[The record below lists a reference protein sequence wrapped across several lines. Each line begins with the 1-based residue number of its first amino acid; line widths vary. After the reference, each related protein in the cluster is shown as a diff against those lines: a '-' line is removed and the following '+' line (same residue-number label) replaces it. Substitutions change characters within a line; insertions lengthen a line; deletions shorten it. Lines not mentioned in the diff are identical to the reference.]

1 MYNKPSI
8 YYKIADSKEEMEQ
21 IHRLNYETF
30 VEEIPQHSQS
40 QEQRLVDRFH
50 EENTYW
56 VAKQDGR
63 LIGMVALRG
72 IRPFSL
78 DQKLGA
84 IDDYLPDDA
93 KPCEVRLLS
102 VRREY
107 RGKRVFFGLLQ
118 QVVASCLQENYNCV
132 LISGTVRQT
141 RLYQHL
147 GFKPFG
153 PLIGTENAQYQPM
166 LLTKDYFTSAGKLFD
181 QMIQVEKPSFSIRLL
196 PGPVSMHPKV
206 EEAWAMPAVSH
217 RANDFCEKIA
227 SVQTELKQL
236 TGAAHVQLA
245 VGTGTLANDLIA
257 AQLRRLGGKGL
268 ILSNGEFGERLA
280 EQAKRWQLDFLHLR
294 KQWNERLVVNEVTE
308 LVKQHPD
315 IRWLWTVH
323 CETSTGYLY
332 PLEELKSLCEQQ
344 EIRLCLDACSS
355 IGNVP
360 TDLSNVYMVSAVS
373 GKGLGSYPGLAIV
386 FHQDSVSPDS
396 NLPAY
401 LDLGLYEKSGT
412 VPFTHSSNSVAAL
425 QAAIAHHRFPDSL
438 LAKEIR
444 NRLTNAELDVLGDD
458 RYSPGILTI
467 ALPLKI
473 DGRAVGDAL
482 KAKGIEISYE
492 SDYLLKRNWIQIAL
506 MGHVDRQSVNKAVAE
521 LLGILLSKQQV

>member
-1 MYNKPSI
+1 MNKTSSI
-8 YYKIADSKEEMEQ
+8 YYKIADSEEEMEQ

-30 VEEIPQHSQS
+30 VEEIPQHSES
-40 QEQRLVDRFH
+40 REQRLVDRFH

-56 VAKQDGR
+56 IAKQDGR

-78 DQKLGA
+78 DQKLGSV
-84 IDDYLPDDA
+84 DHYLPDDA

-118 QVVASCLQENYNCV
+118 QVVGSCLRQDYNCV

-181 QMIQVEKPSFSIRLL
+181 QMIQVEKPSFSVRLL

-217 RANDFCEKIA
+217 RSDSFCQEIA
-227 SVQTELKQL
+227 SLQTELKRL
-236 TGAAHVQLA
+236 TGAAHVQMA
-245 VGTGTLANDLIA
+245 VGTGTLANELIA
-257 AQLRRLGGKGL
+257 AQLSRLGGKGL
-268 ILSNGEFGERLA
+268 VLSNGEFGERLA
-280 EQAKRWQLDFLHLR
+280 NQAKRWQLDFLHLQ
-294 KQWNERLVVNEVTE
+294 KQWNERLVVNELTE

-360 TDLSNVYMVSAVS
+360 TDLSNVYMASAVS

-386 FHQDSVSPDS
+386 FHQDSVSPDDS
-396 NLPAY
+396 LPAY
-401 LDLGLYEKSGT
+401 LDLGLYERSGT

-425 QAAIAHHRFPDSL
+425 QAAITHHRFPDSL
-438 LAKEIR
+438 LATEIR
-444 NRLTNAELDVLGDD
+444 NRLMDAGLAVLGDG

-467 ALPLKI
+467 ALPLEI

-506 MGHVDRQSVNKAVAE
+506 MGHVDWKAVKQAVAE
-521 LLGILLSKQQV
+521 LLGIVLPKQQV

>member
-1 MYNKPSI
+1 MNNKPSI
-8 YYKIADSKEEMEQ
+8 YYKIADSEEEMEQ

-30 VEEIPQHSQS
+30 VEEIPQHDKS

-56 VAKQDGR
+56 IAKQDNR

-84 IDDYLPDDA
+84 VDHYLPDEA

-118 QVVASCLQENYNCV
+118 QVVASCLQQDYNCV
-132 LISGTVRQT
+132 LISGTVRQA
-141 RLYQHL
+141 RLYRHI

-166 LLTKDYFTSAGKLFD
+166 LLTKEYFTSAGKLFD
-181 QMIQVEKPSFSIRLL
+181 QMTQVEKEPFSIRLL

-206 EEAWAMPAVSH
+206 EEAWAMPATSH
-217 RANDFCEKIA
+217 RSDSFCKEIA
-227 SVQTELKQL
+227 SLQTELKQL
-236 TGAAHVQLA
+236 TGATHVQLA
-245 VGTGTLANDLIA
+245 IGTGTLANELIA
-257 AQLRRLGGKGL
+257 AQLSRVGGKGL
-268 ILSNGEFGERLA
+268 ILSNGEFGERLVA
-280 EQAKRWQLDFLHLR
+280 QAKRWQLDVLHMQKR
-294 KQWNERLVVNEVTE
+294 WDEPLVVNEVEE

-315 IRWLWTVH
+315 IRWLWAVH

-344 EIRLCLDACSS
+344 EIRLCLDACS
-355 IGNVP
+355 GFGTVP
-360 TDLSNVYMVSAVS
+360 SDFSNVYMASAVS

-386 FHQDSVSPDS
+386 FHQDSVSPDAS
-396 NLPAY
+396 LPAY

-412 VPFTHSSNSVAAL
+412 VPFTHSSNSVSAL
-425 QAAIAHHRFPDSL
+425 QAAITHHRFPDPL
-438 LAKEIR
+438 LATEIR
-444 NRLTNAELDVLGDD
+444 NRLTDAGLDVLGND

-467 ALPLKI
+467 ALPSKI
-473 DGRAVGDAL
+473 DARAVGDAL

-506 MGHVDRQSVNKAVAE
+506 MGDVNPLEVKKAITE
-521 LLGILLSKQQV
+521 LIKTLMSA